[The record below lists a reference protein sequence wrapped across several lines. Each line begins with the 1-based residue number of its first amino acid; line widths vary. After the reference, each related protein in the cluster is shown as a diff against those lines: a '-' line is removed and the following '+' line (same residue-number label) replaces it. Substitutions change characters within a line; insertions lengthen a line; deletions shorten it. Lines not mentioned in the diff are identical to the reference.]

1 MTDECIELKNIKYKS
16 MLLNG
21 NNEDVNETVEN
32 MSNLDSFLEVEKQQ
46 NFFEPWIK
54 LNKTS
59 KIMKFKEFVIN
70 YAEENKLS
78 QEEQLDLSKFLIT
91 NLDRKRFL
99 KTKEV
104 NYNKDIGKIIS
115 IDSSFGFDIGK
126 IDSNSRLFNINL
138 AGGSILDV
146 GLYPISFS
154 RLIAGYVSGKKFLN
168 PY

>member
-21 NNEDVNETVEN
+21 NGEAVNETVEN

-59 KIMKFKEFVIN
+59 KITKFKEFVVN
-70 YAEENKLS
+70 YAEEHKLS
-78 QEEQLDLSKFLIT
+78 HEEQLDLSKFLIT

-104 NYNKDIGKIIS
+104 NYNKDIGRITS
-115 IDSSFGFDIGK
+115 IPSLFYNPVKKNFTLKRTDKRVSTLKSLAPKKHKHNKKNIDI
-126 IDSNSRLFNINL
+126 NN
-138 AGGSILDV
+138 
-146 GLYPISFS
+146 
-154 RLIAGYVSGKKFLN
+154 
-168 PY
+168 